1 MTHSSPACWQS
12 KLGTDLRSWPAASCF
27 SLIELRAPGRLKLK
41 LCLPATPTGTKCTL
55 MTEQQFARESVD
67 VTSRLDMP
75 TLDVVEQLQSACA
88 AAGAE
93 SVSASREPPSMVE
106 AIVRQGGCY
115 GELTTR
121 SHHPIAY
128 TKAASLLQRQTK
140 WLPPWDPPNHPLTR
154 GRAGVRGSVLE
165 AHSPHAHVPHLI
177 TSHDIPVPPKP
188 L

>member
-1 MTHSSPACWQS
+1 
-12 KLGTDLRSWPAASCF
+12 
-27 SLIELRAPGRLKLK
+27 
-41 LCLPATPTGTKCTL
+41 

-121 SHHPIAY
+121 SDRHGVA
-128 TKAASLLQRQTK
+128 TAKRLAWCTLSAA
-140 WLPPWDPPNHPLTR
+140 
-154 GRAGVRGSVLE
+154 A
-165 AHSPHAHVPHLI
+165 
-177 TSHDIPVPPKP
+177 
-188 L
+188 